1 MKYCPE
7 CKCIHNDSAELCEN
21 CNKTLV
27 VAEEASIVSVT
38 SVKGS
43 AVNIIEPVLKE
54 KGIPCSFENTEG
66 NVYNTYNLK
75 VKSESVYRVLVP
87 FEYYTEAFDVLLAM
101 DIVSED
107 ERQVDPA
114 DNIEKESGTYQ
125 EKFERANGV
134 KHHTFTFIWVILFIV
149 VACLAVWGID
159 FIAAVIK
166 DYFINGGA
174 DATETTATAIMHF
187 LPFLH

>member
-7 CKCIHNDSAELCEN
+7 CKHLNSNDAELCAHCDKALAAVED
-21 CNKTLV
+21 T
-27 VAEEASIVSVT
+27 SIIALT

-43 AVNIIEPVLKE
+43 VVSILEPVLKE

-75 VKSESVYRVLVP
+75 VNSESVYRVLVP
-87 FEYYTEAFDVLLAM
+87 FEYYTETFDTLIAM
-101 DIVSED
+101 DLVSEND
-107 ERQVDPA
+107 RQVDPSQ
-114 DNIEKESGTYQ
+114 NKEKEGGTYQ

-166 DYFINGGA
+166 DYFISGGA
-174 DATETTATAIMHF
+174 DVTETTTTAIMNF